1 MDDWETDMADSDFSV
16 NLSNK
21 LQELLQEVQKTC
33 DDKLMGFNAKELGAL
48 KNMYG
53 TTLTYALHKD
63 IEFAL
68 SLPKASETVH

>member
-1 MDDWETDMADSDFSV
+1 MEDWETDMADSDFSV

-21 LQELLQEVQKTC
+21 LQELLKDVQRTC
-33 DDKLMGFNAKELGAL
+33 DDKLMEFNAKELGAL
-48 KNMYG
+48 KNLYG

>member
-16 NLSNK
+16 NLSEK
-21 LQELLQEVQKTC
+21 LQKLLQEVQKTC
-33 DDKLMGFNAKELGAL
+33 DDKLMEFTSQELGAL

-53 TTLTYALHKD
+53 STLTYALHKD

-68 SLPKASETVH
+68 SLPKSTETVH